1 MRVDRP
7 TYDALKKIKS
17 NGGTTQEIAMVEL
30 DFILSKHLIRQI
42 GLPTEYRFELTP
54 RGEAAVQDRPLE

>member
-7 TYDALKKIKS
+7 TYDALKQVKK
-17 NGGTTQEIAMVEL
+17 NGGTTQEVSMTAV
-30 DFILSKHLIRQI
+30 DFLLSKHLIRQV

-54 RGEAAVQDRPLE
+54 RGKAAIDDRPLE